1 MAMLNNQMVNIIF
14 SIIIYYNSIYSN
26 NTNTIIILLYYVRSY
41 YKSCLMSEI
50 FDRSIPRLARRALA
64 NLQLQKLPQVWA
76 DFELARCVF
85 FGAWQHGMAPT
96 MGKNQWI
103 VMVAIMGHNEILTH
117 CVYIYMY
124 VYISKQLVCIY
135 IYTIYKYLQYKY
147 TYVWIQWTPHFH

>member
-1 MAMLNNQMVNIIF
+1 MDDFPIKTSMFQWFSMAMLNNQMVNIIF
-14 SIIIYYNSIYSN
+14 SIIVQYNSIYSN
-26 NTNTIIILLYYVRSY
+26 NTIILLYYIRSY

-50 FDRSIPRLARRALA
+50 FDHSIPRLARRALA

-117 CVYIYMY
+117 CIYI
-124 VYISKQLVCIY
+124 IY
-135 IYTIYKYLQYKY
+135 IYIYVCMYIL
-147 TYVWIQWTPHFH
+147 

>member
-1 MAMLNNQMVNIIF
+1 MDDFPIKTSMFQWFSMAMLNNQMVNIIF
-14 SIIIYYNSIYSN
+14 SIIVQYNSIYSN
-26 NTNTIIILLYYVRSY
+26 NTIILLYYIRSY

-50 FDRSIPRLARRALA
+50 FNHSIPRLARRALA

-117 CVYIYMY
+117 CIYNIYIYMY
-124 VYISKQLVCIY
+124 VCMYIL
-135 IYTIYKYLQYKY
+135 
-147 TYVWIQWTPHFH
+147 